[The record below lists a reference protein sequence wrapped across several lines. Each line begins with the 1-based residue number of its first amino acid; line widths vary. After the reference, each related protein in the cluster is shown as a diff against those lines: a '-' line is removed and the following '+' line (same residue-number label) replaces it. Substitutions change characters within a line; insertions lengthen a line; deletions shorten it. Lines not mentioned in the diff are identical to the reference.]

1 MEKYKNPNNAL
12 QILDDKTIKELS
24 KQIFD
29 LRKLMAY
36 SKCAIME
43 VETKLNVLNEEFS
56 MLRDR
61 NPIESIKTRLKSA
74 DSILNKLERKGLPI
88 TLEAVEEHINDVA
101 GIRVICSF
109 VEDVYLIA
117 DALLSQDDIKLIQEK
132 DYISNPKQNGYR
144 SLHLIV
150 EVPIFLAEE
159 KRPMKVEI
167 QLRTIAMDCWAS
179 LEHKLKYKKSYA
191 YTEEMADELF
201 QCAVI
206 SARLDAKMETIRKKI
221 EEDLS
226 VSKKDL

>member
-1 MEKYKNPNNAL
+1 MKKYKNPNNAL

-117 DALLSQDDIKLIQEK
+117 DALLSQDDIKLTEG
-132 DYISNPKQNGYR
+132 YI
-144 SLHLIV
+144 
-150 EVPIFLAEE
+150 
-159 KRPMKVEI
+159 
-167 QLRTIAMDCWAS
+167 
-179 LEHKLKYKKSYA
+179 
-191 YTEEMADELF
+191 
-201 QCAVI
+201 
-206 SARLDAKMETIRKKI
+206 KI
-221 EEDLS
+221 DGG
-226 VSKKDL
+226 

>member
-1 MEKYKNPNNAL
+1 
-12 QILDDKTIKELS
+12 
-24 KQIFD
+24 
-29 LRKLMAY
+29 
-36 SKCAIME
+36 
-43 VETKLNVLNEEFS
+43 

-179 LEHKLKYKKSYA
+179 LEHKLKYKKSYV

-226 VSKKDL
+226 VNKKDL

>member
-117 DALLSQDDIKLIQEK
+117 DALLSQDDIKLI
-132 DYISNPKQNGYR
+132 R
-144 SLHLIV
+144 S
-150 EVPIFLAEE
+150 EE
-159 KRPMKVEI
+159 H
-167 QLRTIAMDCWAS
+167 TS
-179 LEHKLKYKKSYA
+179 
-191 YTEEMADELF
+191 EL
-201 QCAVI
+201 QSPA
-206 SARLDAKMETIRKKI
+206 
-221 EEDLS
+221 
-226 VSKKDL
+226 